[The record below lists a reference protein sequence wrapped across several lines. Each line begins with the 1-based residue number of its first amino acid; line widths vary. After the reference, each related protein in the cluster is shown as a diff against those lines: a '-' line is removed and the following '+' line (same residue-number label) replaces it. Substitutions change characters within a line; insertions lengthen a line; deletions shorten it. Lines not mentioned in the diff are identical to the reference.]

1 MDVPFQNPDVLR
13 LAELQVNPILDA
25 LNNAFDE
32 FSRVV
37 KARPSLTTAVIVEN
51 IREELIGFVNVITMQ
66 MNTGNVTGLVNH
78 LLDAQNMTQKIIMV
92 TRKIRFENGCRGFHV
107 TD

>member
-37 KARPSLTTAVIVEN
+37 VSN
-51 IREELIGFVNVITMQ
+51 CNV
-66 MNTGNVTGLVNH
+66 VVS
-78 LLDAQNMTQKIIMV
+78 K
-92 TRKIRFENGCRGFHV
+92 
-107 TD
+107 